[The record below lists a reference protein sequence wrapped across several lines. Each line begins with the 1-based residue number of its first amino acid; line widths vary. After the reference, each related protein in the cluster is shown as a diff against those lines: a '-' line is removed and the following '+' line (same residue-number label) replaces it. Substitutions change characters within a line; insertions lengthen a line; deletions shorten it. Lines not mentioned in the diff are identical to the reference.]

1 MFRVTLFQTLFLKG
15 VERTSPAIATAM
27 PNLAPG
33 IIFIIAW
40 ILGQVICVN
49 LSPSQSLFL
58 NELSDFNLTIFGSLE
73 KVKLSCTYSRVKL
86 LGTLLCV
93 VGALLMS
100 IMHSTKQKH
109 AYQSPSESAPETQP
123 DSIFDMDQIIGC
135 LYLLAAVITL
145 SSNIVLQVTL
155 FNQRLIFDFQ

>member
-33 IIFIIAW
+33 IIFVIAW

-49 LSPSQSLFL
+49 LSSSQSYLT
-58 NELSDFNLTIFGSLE
+58 DFNLTFFGSLE

-86 LGTLLCV
+86 LGTLICV

-109 AYQSPSESAPETQP
+109 AYQSPSESAPETQS